1 MTRWKPLIISAAICC
16 LAAMAAV
23 ALVLR
28 VRDMQSSAR
37 EQVDRQVLLL
47 RMHLWK
53 YYAEHG
59 SAPSQLRLIVPGAGE
74 ANSIQFVTW
83 GGISCMIKYQPSTGD
98 TQGVVARLRCGDPV
112 LAVFAITKDGRVAR
126 SEYYPHFWWRVLWQK
141 HVADFVPAS
150 LLYRVTSRPSR
161 EIGGQNP
168 F

>member
-1 MTRWKPLIISAAICC
+1 MIKRKTLIISAVICS
-16 LAAMAAV
+16 LVAMAAV

-83 GGISCMIKYQPSTGD
+83 GGIPCTIKYQPSTGD
-98 TQGVVARLRCGDPV
+98 TQGVVARLECGDPM

-126 SEYYPHFWWRVLWQK
+126 SEHCPNHWWRVMRQK
-141 HVADFVPAS
+141 HVANSVPAS
-150 LLYRVTSRPSR
+150 SLYRDTPGPTIPRHER
-161 EIGGQNP
+161 KK
-168 F
+168 